1 MLAEQGCY
9 VFLLYELKSLV
20 AVYYFEQEQTH
31 ILDPQYYMWH
41 VQAVYRKI
49 VCAVC
54 SEQLS
59 ITRETESS
67 VVSYAAYVFSQK
79 KYSAHERAWES
90 VTSGEWASGKKW
102 ADDAPREMMDA
113 DSVSLMS
120 SGSCGAFVHGLED
133 EYQGVCWCC
142 CLWDVLTLTA
152 PVKLY
157 LLFRKGLIYFLKK
170 CE

>member
-1 MLAEQGCY
+1 MAIYC
-9 VFLLYELKSLV
+9 
-20 AVYYFEQEQTH
+20 FEQEQTH
-31 ILDPQYYMWH
+31 IPDPQYYMWH
-41 VQAVYRKI
+41 IQAVDRQI
-49 VCAVC
+49 VSALC

-59 ITRETESS
+59 ISRELESS
-67 VVSYAAYVFSQK
+67 LVSYVLYIILQK

-90 VTSGEWASGKKW
+90 VTSGEWSSGKKW

-142 CLWDVLTLTA
+142 CLWDVSTLTS
-152 PVKLY
+152 PIKLY
-157 LLFRKGLIYFLKK
+157 LPFCKGLMYFLKK
-170 CE
+170 WE

>member
-1 MLAEQGCY
+1 
-9 VFLLYELKSLV
+9 
-20 AVYYFEQEQTH
+20 
-31 ILDPQYYMWH
+31 MWH
-41 VQAVYRKI
+41 VQAVYRQI

-59 ITRETESS
+59 VTRETESS
-67 VVSYAAYVFSQK
+67 VVSYAAYIFLQK

-133 EYQGVCWCC
+133 EYQGMCWCC
-142 CLWDVLTLTA
+142 CLWDILTVTA
-152 PVKLY
+152 RVKLY
-157 LLFRKGLIYFLKK
+157 LPFCKGLIYFLKK